1 MIPDLKPVLLSAGFA
16 VAAAA
21 SHAADSGLNGYDF
34 SYAIAGDAKVT
45 PIQVFDDGAQTYF
58 QFKTTDNMPA
68 IFLVDKGRQGLVQA
82 VPRSPYVVV
91 SGLGRRFA
99 LRSGAAVASVDY
111 VGAKRN
117 SAALPTARAAVEA
130 ATAAPAVELVP
141 RAQTASQSDVDFDRL
156 LAAIRKS
163 IRSPA
168 GTLPV
173 NPAMRAARIPAAE
186 YEAVQPYVETA
197 LPGFRTVGRRDVPF
211 YRGHAKLG
219 RLGSKAMDAMLEDA
233 RNADRVIV
241 TGRPDLSQV
250 ADIAAARGNA
260 IKAFLLS
267 QGIPAGKIE
276 IREAGVAKP
285 SGTKDVFLSEVAF
298 GSSTSGAGIRVKN
311 EAIRQV
317 DGSHAARE
325 AKPAADLLPV
335 FRATMT
341 LLKQGKITQDAAAT
355 ILGTVAEGNP
365 GHADAAQPARLP
377 AAKPVWEM
385 SQADGTLRNTLSRWA
400 NASGWQLSWEIP
412 FDYPI
417 TLGAQFRG
425 SLEEAV
431 ASVATSL
438 EAAEVPIQVTFYR
451 ANKVMRVLAGGGRNK

>member
-1 MIPDLKPVLLSAGFA
+1 MIPDLKPILLSAGIA
-16 VAAAA
+16 IAAAA

-34 SYAIAGDAKVT
+34 SYSIAGDSKVT

-82 VPRSPYVVV
+82 VSRSPYVVV

-117 SAALPTARAAVEA
+117 NAALPTARAAAE
-130 ATAAPAVELVP
+130 AAPAAPIVELVP
-141 RAQTASQSDVDFDRL
+141 RAQTASQSDADVDRL
-156 LAAIRKS
+156 LAS
-163 IRSPA
+163 IRTALRPSA
-168 GTLPV
+168 GTLPLD
-173 NPAMRAARIPAAE
+173 PALRTARISTAE
-186 YEAVQPYVETA
+186 YEAVRSDAATVS
-197 LPGFRTVGRRDVPF
+197 PGNRIIGRRDVPF
-211 YRGHAKLG
+211 YRGHSKLG
-219 RLGSKAMDAMLEDA
+219 RLGSNAMDRMLEEA
-233 RNADRVIV
+233 RNAERVIV
-241 TGRPDLSQV
+241 TGRPDANQV
-250 ADIAAARGNA
+250 SDIAAARGNA
-260 IKAFLLS
+260 IRAYLVS
-267 QGIPAGKIE
+267 QGVSAGKIE
-276 IREAGVAKP
+276 IRDDGAAKP
-285 SGTKDVFLSEVAF
+285 SGTKNVFLSEVAF
-298 GSSTSGAGIRVKN
+298 GSSTTDAGIRVKT
-311 EAIRQV
+311 EAIRRV
-317 DGSHAARE
+317 GTPASRE
-325 AKPAADLLPV
+325 AQPAIDLLPV

-341 LLKQGKITQDAAAT
+341 LLRQGKITQDAAAAV
-355 ILGTVAEGNP
+355 LGTVIEGHSE
-365 GHADAAQPARLP
+365 HADAAPPAKVP

-385 SQADGTLRNTLSRWA
+385 SQTDGTLRNTLSRWA

-417 TLGAQFRG
+417 TLGAQFQG

-438 EAAEVPIQVTFYR
+438 ESAEVPIQVTFYR